1 MERGPLLRI
10 LTEMKGTEKEL
21 DLVVSGQAQPIEI
34 RNVVAVDELHS
45 AHGIRVTTRQ
55 NYIWIDASHVAV
67 AWQVRTDL
75 GSEAPAPVPGPPP
88 KGR

>member
-67 AWQVRTDL
+67 AWQVRTDF
-75 GSEAPAPVPGPPP
+75 GSDEPAPVPGPPP